1 MGVNEVIKYLIPF
14 LFISSFAWAEPP
26 KGINPNSSISQWYR
40 SLRSPDNYGCC
51 SDADCRPVEFKF
63 QDNEYSFLY
72 YNKWYKIPKE
82 KENMVILH
90 NKNNPTGEAVA
101 CIVPTNYGVIFG
113 IVIDDIQLL
122 CFVVPPLV

>member
-1 MGVNEVIKYLIPF
+1 
-14 LFISSFAWAEPP
+14 
-26 KGINPNSSISQWYR
+26 
-40 SLRSPDNYGCC
+40 
-51 SDADCRPVEFKF
+51 
-63 QDNEYSFLY
+63 
-72 YNKWYKIPKE
+72 
-82 KENMVILH
+82 MVILH